1 MFSLFSVFFSRST
14 LRNFQGVSQNGR
26 RGEEIEGERDKVREG
41 GRVEEGKRERE
52 RERGWEREGEKESG
66 KEIRHERH

>member
-41 GRVEEGKRERE
+41 GREEEGKRERE
-52 RERGWEREGEKESG
+52 REGGRGRERKRAEK
-66 KEIRHERH
+66 R

>member
-26 RGEEIEGERDKVREG
+26 RGEEIEGERERVREG
-41 GRVEEGKRERE
+41 GREEEGK